1 MIYAVLYQY
10 SSDKDKIASVRPSHR
25 QHLTKLLQSGN
36 LLAAGPITDDSGA
49 LIVYNAADEVELNR
63 FIAEDPFN
71 TAGIFQSWQVKPWKV
86 VFGNRTLLPDGG
98 P

>member
-10 SSDKDKIASVRPSHR
+10 SPDKEKIARVRPAHR
-25 QHLTKLLQSGN
+25 LHLTKLLTAGQ

-49 LIVYNAADEVELNR
+49 LIVYNAADEVELSS
-63 FIAEDPFN
+63 FITTDPFH
-71 TAGIFQSWQVKPWKV
+71 TEGIFQSWQIKPWKV
-86 VFGNRTLLPDGG
+86 VFGNRALLPDGG